1 MPVGA
6 AVSIDVMT
14 TKERLHKLVD
24 ELTDVEAEQALH
36 VIASRREH
44 AAQAELP
51 SSIVL
56 DEAQA
61 QRFLDAL
68 DTPAGFEPGLRRLA
82 ERPRVLGG

>member
-1 MPVGA
+1 
-6 AVSIDVMT
+6 MT
-14 TKERLHKLVD
+14 AKERLHKLVD
-24 ELTDVEAEQALH
+24 APTDVEAEQALQ

-56 DEAQA
+56 NEAQA

-68 DTPAGFEPGLRRLA
+68 DAPAGFEPGLRRLA
-82 ERPRVLGG
+82 ERPRVLGR

>member
-1 MPVGA
+1 MSRRG
-6 AVSIDVMT
+6 
-14 TKERLHKLVD
+14 RLYK
-24 ELTDVEAEQALH
+24 

-61 QRFLDAL
+61 QRFLDSRDA
-68 DTPAGFEPGLRRLA
+68 PAGFEPGLRRLA
-82 ERPRVLGG
+82 GQPRVLGG

>member
-1 MPVGA
+1 
-6 AVSIDVMT
+6 MT
-14 TKERLHKLVD
+14 TKQRLHKLVD
-24 ELTDVEAEQALH
+24 ELTDVEAEQALQ
-36 VIASRREH
+36 VIASRRER
-44 AAQAELP
+44 ATQVELS

-56 DEAQA
+56 DDAQA